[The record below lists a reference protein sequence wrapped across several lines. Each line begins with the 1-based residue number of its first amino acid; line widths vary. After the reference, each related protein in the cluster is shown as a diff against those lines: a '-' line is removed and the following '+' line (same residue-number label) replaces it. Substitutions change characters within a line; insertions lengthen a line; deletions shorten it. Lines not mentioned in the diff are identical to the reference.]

1 MNISDS
7 YYESYELDKYMLLW
21 EIRLIKRSPFMKFL
35 ITLLTLLNWSVAMS
49 ATQKALIVVT
59 SHKPGWYLS
68 EVTHIYYPLVE
79 AGYKVD
85 FASPEGGAARM
96 DESSRKLDDPE
107 NKRFLE
113 NKALVQQIAQ
123 TKKLDQIK
131 AQDYQII
138 HFAGGHGAMWDF
150 HNSDALNKLA
160 ANIYEQ
166 GGIVSAVCHGPAALV
181 NVKLSNGE
189 YLVKGKDVSAF
200 TDSEEAEVKMTS
212 VVPFLLESTL
222 RERGAKM
229 ITGKNWQDQSV
240 VSERLVTGQN
250 PQSGHSVGKKIV
262 ELAQLINKRK

>member
-1 MNISDS
+1 MGHFDHAKEHLMKI
-7 YYESYELDKYMLLW
+7 LLS
-21 EIRLIKRSPFMKFL
+21 LFV
-35 ITLLTLLNWSVAMS
+35 LLNWSVAMA
-49 ATQKALIVVT
+49 ATKKALIVVS

-68 EVTHIYYPLVE
+68 EVTHIYYPLTE
-79 AGYKVD
+79 AGYAVD
-85 FASPEGGAARM
+85 FASPQGGAAPM
-96 DESSRKLDDPE
+96 DESSRKLDDPD
-107 NKRFLE
+107 NKKFLE
-113 NKALVQQIAQ
+113 NKVLLKQIDQ
-123 TKKLDQIK
+123 TKSLSQIK
-131 AQDYQII
+131 ASEYQII

-150 HNSDALNKLA
+150 HNSETLNKLA

-181 NVKLSNGE
+181 NVKLTNGD
-189 YLVKGKDVSAF
+189 YLVKGKEVSAF

-222 RERGAKM
+222 RERGAKL

-262 ELAQLINKRK
+262 ELARSLNIKDH